1 LNVEV
6 TMMTKALVVLL
17 FAIML
22 TGCAQAPPPP
32 PRYQMHVVGD
42 TTNAFVYRLDTVTG
56 EIQTFAVMSP
66 KFIDRLRPDIGK
78 FIKEYYDTM
87 EFVPG
92 PNLAQRYK

>member
-1 LNVEV
+1 
-6 TMMTKALVVLL
+6 MTTALMVKTQAALL
-17 FAIML
+17 LTIIL

-32 PRYQMHVVGD
+32 PRYQMHVIGE
-42 TTNAFVYRLDTVTG
+42 TTNALVYRLDTVTG
-56 EIQTFAVMSP
+56 EIQTYVVMSP
-66 KFIDRLRPDIGK
+66 KVIDRLRPDVGK